1 METKTKSNIVRG
13 ANIILRPW
21 LDTEALY
28 RLARDP
34 TRPICVLRL

>member
-21 LDTEALY
+21 LDTDANALY
-28 RLARDP
+28 R
-34 TRPICVLRL
+34 CS